1 LSADSVFVRADA
13 PSRPRSLNKIPTCTK
28 KSKLPGFM
36 RKRPLSFTTPCTVQC
51 SNFGPQAEE
60 RERSRE
66 QIERAKDLLRQ
77 DKEWE
82 VRPDSPE
89 AGLITL
95 SI

>member
-1 LSADSVFVRADA
+1 MSLSADSVFVRADA
-13 PSRPRSLNKIPTCTK
+13 PLRPRSL
-28 KSKLPGFM
+28 PGFV
-36 RKRPLSFTTPCTVQC
+36 RNRPLSFLTPCPGQC
-51 SNFGPQAEE
+51 SNFYFGQQAEE